1 MVLVRLSPDF
11 LDFFRTLN
19 AVGVRYLVIGG
30 YAVAFHGYPRAT
42 KDVDLW
48 VETDPENAK
57 RVLKALQSF
66 FGEDL
71 GLSLEDLTTPGVV
84 QLGRAPNRI
93 DLVLIPEETASF
105 SAAYEARE
113 TLEIEGV
120 PVPFVDLETLKV
132 LKRAFGR
139 TQDLADLEALE

>member
-1 MVLVRLSPDF
+1 M
-11 LDFFRTLN
+11 
-19 AVGVRYLVIGG
+19 
-30 YAVAFHGYPRAT
+30 
-42 KDVDLW
+42 DVW
-48 VETDPENAK
+48 VEMRPENAK

-66 FGEDL
+66 SGEHL
-71 GLSLEDLTTPGVV
+71 GLSLEDLTTPGVA

-105 SAAYEARE
+105 PAAYEARE
-113 TLEIEGV
+113 ILEIEGM